1 MGKVLYGVDL
11 SEKIT
16 PIMVRD
22 AIIRCFVLAHK
33 EIIDTMDEF
42 AEWGSEE
49 ERQKFKK
56 MGGEYVVKKAFDDAG
71 VNFKNPTKEDLIKA
85 INELAKYASNFRKP
99 EIIKKHY
106 GEIKQLIDKLD

>member
-1 MGKVLYGVDL
+1 MGKVVYGVDL

-16 PIMVRD
+16 PTIVRD
-22 AIIRCFVLAHK
+22 ALIRCFILAHK

-42 AEWGSEE
+42 TEWKSEK
-49 ERQKFKK
+49 EREKFKN
-56 MGGEYVVKKAFDDAG
+56 MQGEFVVEKAFDDAG
-71 VNFKNPTKEDLIKA
+71 VDFESPTKEGLIKVIDA
-85 INELAKYASNFRKP
+85 LMEYASNFRKP